1 MRIFLLIICC
11 FIISDS
17 IAGNNPTHFRATNE
31 RSDTIDIIH
40 TTISLDLSE
49 SAITQQIVSC
59 CKVKFISLMNNINE
73 INFDL
78 LKLPVDSV
86 VDANNQ
92 NLLFNYSDSL
102 LLKIFLSSVINT
114 GDTAELSIYYH
125 GHPTLDVTAGGFYI
139 QASYF
144 FNIGVSYDLVPHTF
158 GRSWFPCFDNFV
170 ERSSYEFFITVTTGL
185 TALCN
190 GALIDTINNGN
201 STTVWHWKLDQTIPT
216 YDASV
221 AVSDYTIVHQNF
233 TGMNGTIP
241 VLLAAHASDTQSVKN
256 SFIHLEDALHCY
268 EHYWGPYKWNRI
280 GYNIMYFSGTGG
292 MEHATNIAYPQAE
305 ITGNTLYETAM
316 AHELSHQ
323 WFGNMVTCKSDGDM
337 WLNEGWATFNE
348 YLFEDWLYGNAAY
361 KSYMQNDLEYSLHFA
376 KYIDNGIFPLGN
388 LPNTDTYGYT
398 VYWKGAGAVHSLRSY
413 LGDTLF
419 FNCVKSY
426 LNDKQFSAQS
436 NLDFKSYLENC
447 SGISLAD
454 YFNDWIFNTGFSQFS
469 IDSFSVSPNG
479 AWNDVSVF
487 IRQKTNESSH
497 YFHNVPLE
505 ISFMNNNWNK
515 VTETVLASGPCT
527 IYKTKIPIY
536 PDYVTVDP
544 DQKIADAITDDT
556 KTIKVTGFNNFVN
569 GKMNLNVQTITDSAL
584 VRVEHNYVYADG
596 FKTPHPG
603 LHISHERYW
612 KVDGIFPVG
621 FDTKAILNYNGSAPT
636 QVSLSSGAYLD
647 DELITNSEDSI
658 VLFYRSAVS
667 NEWQLETDILLSV
680 QGSTS
685 NKTGQITINHLK
697 KGEYALGIRQWNKVD
712 TILPVITDTCS
723 IVLGVAANFHFDSDE
738 IIIFPNPAG
747 DSFFISGN
755 RKSVL
760 LIEIFDSNGRKM
772 ETKIINKGSDNIE
785 FKTNEWVSGLYF
797 IKISQANGEFL
808 VKKIIIMK

>member
-1 MRIFLLIICC
+1 MRTVFLLLFC
-11 FIISDS
+11 FVISNTK
-17 IAGNNPTHFRATNE
+17 AGNNPNLFRASNE

-40 TTISLDLSE
+40 TTISLDLSA
-49 SAITQQIVSC
+49 SASTQQIVSC
-59 CKVKFISLMNNINE
+59 CKAKFVSLMNNVNQ

-86 VDANNQ
+86 VDSNNQ
-92 NLLFNYSDSL
+92 NLLFDYSDSL
-102 LLKIFLSSVINT
+102 LLKVFLSTTLNS
-114 GDTAELSIYYH
+114 GDTSIVSIYYH

-139 QASYF
+139 QPPYF

-170 ERSSYEFFITVTTGL
+170 ERSSYEFFIKSPSSLKV
-185 TALCN
+185 LCN
-190 GALIDTINNGN
+190 GALIDTVNNGN
-201 STTVWHWKLDQTIPT
+201 STTTWHWKLDETIPT

-233 TGMNGTIP
+233 TGLNGTIP

-292 MEHATNIAYPQAE
+292 MEHATNIAYPHIE
-305 ITGNTLYETAM
+305 ITGNTLYESAM

-323 WFGNMVTCKSDGDM
+323 WFGNLVTCKSDGDM

-348 YLFEDWLYGNAAY
+348 YLFEDWLYGISAY
-361 KSYMQNDLEYSLHFA
+361 KSYMQKDLEYSLHFA

-413 LGDTLF
+413 LGDSLF

-426 LNDKQFSAQS
+426 LSDHQFSAQS
-436 NLDFKSYLENC
+436 NLDFKNYLENC
-447 SGISLAD
+447 SGIYLTD

-479 AWNDVSVF
+479 GWNDVSVY

-505 ISFMNNNWNK
+505 ITFMNNNWDK
-515 VTETVLASGPCT
+515 VTETVLANGPCT
-527 IYKTKIPIY
+527 IYKTKIPIF
-536 PDYVTVDP
+536 PDYITVDLN
-544 DQKIADAITDDT
+544 QKIADAITDDAKII
-556 KTIKVTGFNNFVN
+556 KTTGVNNFVN
-569 GKMNLNVQTITDSAL
+569 GKMNLNVQTISDSAF

-596 FKTPHPG
+596 FKTPHPS
-603 LHISHERYW
+603 LHTSHERYW
-612 KVDGIFPVG
+612 KVDGIFPSG
-621 FDTKAILNYNGSAPT
+621 FDSKATITYNGTSPS

-647 DELITNSEDSI
+647 DELITNSEDSL
-658 VLFYRSAVS
+658 VLFYRINAS
-667 NEWQLETDILLSV
+667 NDWQIETDISLST
-680 QGSTS
+680 QGSVT

-712 TILPVITDTCS
+712 SILPVITDSCT
-723 IVLGVAANFHFDSDE
+723 IVIGIKDNFHFNSDE
-738 IIIFPNPAG
+738 IIIYPNPAG

-755 RKSVL
+755 RKTISFL
-760 LIEIFDSNGRKM
+760 EIFDGSGRKI
-772 ETKIINKGSDNIE
+772 ETKILDKGSDNLE
-785 FKTNEWVSGLYF
+785 LKTTGWLNGLYF
-797 IKISQANGEFL
+797 LKISQSNGEFL
-808 VKKIIIMK
+808 VKKIIVMK